1 MIHEKTA
8 GELTQALESKTLS
21 VVEIVTAHLKRTEAV
36 NPAVN
41 AVCTVNPQAM
51 AAATDADRRL
61 ASGGT
66 VRALEGVPFVVKDVI
81 ETKDLRTTFG
91 SLIMDDFVPSEDAV
105 VVERLKA
112 AGAILLGKANTPEYA
127 ADITTTNRIFG
138 ITRNPWDLN
147 TSAGGSSGGTGAAV
161 AAGMAPLGVG
171 TDLGGSIRTPAAFNG
186 IVGLRPA
193 PGRVPQYP
201 QEFGWDTLVPHVT
214 GPMCRTVDDT
224 ARMLAVMAGPDDRD
238 PSTLPAP
245 AHDYVRAASGEVSLV
260 GRRIAFAPDLGGRVP
275 TDPEVRA
282 AAEQVAV
289 GFEHLGC
296 VVEEACFDLSDLT
309 EIIAGTR
316 AFAMVARQA
325 DRLEAHRDVMT
336 ANLIRQA
343 AGALDYD
350 LRSVTRAER
359 LRTLYWH
366 RLRTFMENYDYI
378 ITPTL
383 GVPAFRIDQ
392 PMPSEVGG
400 VAVERFAD
408 VLLSTYAFS
417 VTGLP
422 VMALPCGWNQAGLPL
437 SFQIV
442 GHRLREDLVLEAA
455 SAYAA
460 AHPDCFTSPVVDVN
474 QARPV
479 HGDFTVD
486 YSGFVSSATRLSKA
500 GENCENG

>member
-1 MIHEKTA
+1 MIHEHTA
-8 GELTQALESKTLS
+8 AELTKAVQKKALS
-21 VVEIVTAHLKRTEAV
+21 VAEIVAAHLERIESV

-41 AVCTVNPQAM
+41 AICTINPDAQD
-51 AAATDADRRL
+51 AAGAADRRM
-61 ASGGT
+61 AAGEP

-81 ETKDLRTTFG
+81 ETTGLRTTFG
-91 SLIMDDFVPSEDAV
+91 SLIKANFVPSEDAV
-105 VVERLKA
+105 VVERLKS
-112 AGAILLGKANTPEYA
+112 AGAILLGKANTPEFA
-127 ADITTTNRIFG
+127 ADITTTNSIFG

-147 TSAGGSSGGTGAAV
+147 ASAGGSSGGTGAAV

-214 GPMCRTVDDT
+214 GPMCRTVGDVG
-224 ARMLAVMAGPDDRD
+224 RMLSAIAGPDDRD

-245 AHDYVRAASGEVSLV
+245 EHDYIQAASGERTLA
-260 GRRIAFAPDLGGRVP
+260 GRRIAFAGDLGGRVP
-275 TDPEVRA
+275 TDPQVMA
-282 AAEQVAV
+282 AAEQAAHY
-289 GFEHLGC
+289 FEALGC
-296 VVEEACFDLSDLT
+296 VVEETCFDLADLT

-343 AGALDYD
+343 TGALDYS
-350 LRSVTRAER
+350 LRGVTRSER
-359 LRTLYWH
+359 LRTDYWH
-366 RLRTFMENYDYI
+366 RLREFMRQYDYI

-383 GVPAFRIDQ
+383 GVPAFRLDQ

-417 VTGLP
+417 ITGLP

-442 GHRLREDLVLEAA
+442 GHRHREDLILEAA
-455 SAYAA
+455 SVYAA
-460 AHPDCFTSPVVDVN
+460 AHPECFASPVVDVN
-474 QARPV
+474 QARAV
-479 HGDFTVD
+479 HADFTVS
-486 YSGFVSSATRLSKA
+486 YSGFVSSATRLQ
-500 GENCENG
+500 GESEHSSR